1 MNTKRRIL
9 GKMVRF
15 VGITLI
21 LIGTQS
27 CETDIPITDR
37 EPPKFSFQVTGDGLN
52 HTFDQD
58 TNFSSVTLMLRR
70 GVTYNFIFTGSDQ
83 GGMDRMA
90 WYTYHSGRV
99 SIETTA
105 ESPWRFR
112 NDDQWNSSLRWLG
125 NRNNP
130 LTGSAAAGTFT
141 TQGSGNHVNFR
152 FSLAD
157 FGGETG
163 SPNNTWKDLQVYV
176 GAHNS
181 RVRY

>member
-1 MNTKRRIL
+1 MKIKRRALKKVSQFLCIAL
-9 GKMVRF
+9 LAI
-15 VGITLI
+15 GI
-21 LIGTQS
+21 QS
-27 CETDIPITDR
+27 CETDIPLDDR
-37 EPPKFSFQVTGDGLN
+37 EPPKFSFQVTGDGLDY
-52 HTFDQD
+52 TFNQD

-90 WYTYHSGRV
+90 WYTYHSGRMA
-99 SIETTA
+99 IETSA

-112 NDDQWNSSLRWLG
+112 NDDEWNSSLRWLG
-125 NRNNP
+125 DRNNP

-141 TQGSGNHVNFR
+141 TQGSGNHVSFR
-152 FSLAD
+152 FSLTD

-163 SPNNTWKDLQVYV
+163 SPNNTWKNLQVYV